1 MIQPSRFH
9 NQTVAVLGL
18 GKSGLAAASALVT
31 AGARV
36 RAWDDNEASRNAAL
50 DRNIPIVDL
59 AAFDW
64 STAVALVLAPGI
76 PHTFPKPHP
85 IADAAKL
92 AGVPIIGDIELLIT
106 ADPLAHL
113 IAITGTN
120 GKSTTT
126 ALIAHILRA
135 AGRTLEVGG
144 NLGQPVMGFAP
155 QGAKGTYVLELSSY
169 QLELCPSLHANTA
182 LLLNI
187 TPDHLDRHG
196 GMDGYIVAKKH
207 IFAGLE
213 PGNAAIVGVDDEACA
228 NLADH
233 IAQRPNAPR
242 VVRISTLRPVTGG
255 VYADATHL
263 IDNIDGL
270 ATPVL
275 LLTDARALPGRHN
288 AQNMA
293 AAYAT
298 ARMEGLEPA
307 QIVAAIKSFP
317 GLAHRQERVG
327 EVRGVTYINDS
338 KATNADAAERA
349 LVCYQNIHWILGG
362 VAKAGGIA
370 SLTPYFDRVRHAYL
384 IGQATES
391 FLAVL
396 SAEGVNVTRAG
407 DMTAAV
413 AAAAVAAKPG
423 DTVLL
428 SPACASFDQYPNF
441 EARGDHFRHLVEG
454 LAGHAGLAG
463 RGGISA

>member
-1 MIQPSRFH
+1 MIQPARFH

-18 GKSGLAAASALVT
+18 GKSGMAAAAALVT

-59 AAFDW
+59 GQFDW
-64 STAVALVLAPGI
+64 SQAAALVLAPGI

-85 IADAAKL
+85 VALAARQ

-126 ALIAHILRA
+126 ALIAHILRM
-135 AGRTLEVGG
+135 AGRGLEVGG
-144 NLGQPVMGFAP
+144 NLGQPVMGFVP

-196 GMDGYIVAKKH
+196 GMDGYIAAKKH

-213 PGNAAIVGVDDEACA
+213 PGNVAVVGIDDQACA
-228 NLADH
+228 DMAEH
-233 IAQRPNAPR
+233 IARRPNAPK
-242 VVRISTLRPVTGG
+242 VIRISTERAVSGG

-263 IDNIDGL
+263 VDDIEGQAVRVLEL
-270 ATPVL
+270 A
-275 LLTDARALPGRHN
+275 DAITLPGRHN

-293 AAYAT
+293 AAYAV
-298 ARMEGLEPA
+298 ARTEGIPA
-307 QIVAAIKSFP
+307 AQVVAAIKSFP
-317 GLAHRQERVG
+317 GLAHRQERIA
-327 EVRGVTYINDS
+327 EVRGVAYINDS
-338 KATNADAAERA
+338 KATNADATERA

-370 SLTPYFDRVRHAYL
+370 SLTKYFDRVRHAYL

-391 FLAVL
+391 FVAVL
-396 SAEGVNVTRAG
+396 NANGVGVTRAG

-428 SPACASFDQYPNF
+428 SPSCASFDQYANF
-441 EARGDHFRHLVEG
+441 EARGDHFRNLVEG
-454 LAGHAGLAG
+454 LAGRAGLSSQ
-463 RGGISA
+463 GGIGA